1 VARGRVKAIPIIR
14 RAMLWRMTVRPGPG
28 SPSTTMPADA
38 RDTVMM
44 EEKIGL
50 KFAEIRYRQLAACD
64 ASKQGPE
71 DSFPGI
77 SQRGKCDVP
86 QIYFRVEEN
95 QSKQVSRRPARNA
108 AYDAGHR
115 LLANSNSLDLYGLAD
130 GKLSFHHD
138 RGAVAANVY
147 CLAFLMEISAFSSAR
162 HANRQIQKNTF
173 AKTLILVQSRKG
185 SVTLCNSARA
195 RFVAGMVRHVA
206 PLPMEELGT
215 LLDLRGTSVASKD
228 AEHSNVGWA
237 SGYSFFNRHA
247 NDNQV
252 KEGFRRG

>member
-1 VARGRVKAIPIIR
+1 
-14 RAMLWRMTVRPGPG
+14 MLGRMTVRPGPG

-44 EEKIGL
+44 EEEIGL
-50 KFAEIRYRQLAACD
+50 KFAEIRYRQLTACD

-138 RGAVAANVY
+138 RGAVTANVY
-147 CLAFLMEISAFSSAR
+147 CLAFLEEISALFSGDR
-162 HANRQIQKNTF
+162 EANRQIQKNTF
-173 AKTLILVQSRKG
+173 AKTLILVQSRKR
-185 SVTLCNSARA
+185 SVTLCNSARPG
-195 RFVAGMVRHVA
+195 FVAEMV
-206 PLPMEELGT
+206 
-215 LLDLRGTSVASKD
+215 
-228 AEHSNVGWA
+228 
-237 SGYSFFNRHA
+237 
-247 NDNQV
+247 
-252 KEGFRRG
+252 